1 MNVADIGLSPIGGWC
16 PLEIVGQSCRFT
28 NKTHD
33 LDQILTKPTEKP
45 GRFVTSRD
53 AQGSGFPLL
62 EHVYQGFLGEAE
74 KGAY

>member
-1 MNVADIGLSPIGGWC
+1 MMPKLPKGGIGDQARDRSTAGY
-16 PLEIVGQSCRFT
+16 VQSII
-28 NKTHD
+28 KAD
-33 LDQILTKPTEKP
+33 LDLILTKPTEKQSQA
-45 GRFVTSRD
+45 GTARD